1 VPQPQALRSR
11 LPGGTRNSSDFSS
24 AGKTMDDPENIN
36 HSDDAQRR
44 ELAGY
49 LKHCARQDAFAE
61 FERELKAARDIVVA
75 ADVDAAFDWRI
86 VRALCAL
93 KKALDP

>member
-1 VPQPQALRSR
+1 
-11 LPGGTRNSSDFSS
+11 
-24 AGKTMDDPENIN
+24 MDDPENIN
-36 HSDDAQRR
+36 HSDDAQQR

-61 FERELKAARDIVVA
+61 FAHELMAARDILVA
-75 ADVDAAFDWRI
+75 ADAATAFDWRI
-86 VRALCAL
+86 VRALRAL